1 MWIKGEIRKL
11 AGRAVSLIVLLF
23 CLIPSISC
31 AQRKPIQFSGVI
43 VTGDSLKPVPFAT
56 IMVKN
61 TTHGTVA
68 DYFGF
73 FSFVAQEGDVIV
85 FDAIGHQESTFMI
98 PDTLKE
104 NRYSIIQMMFTDT
117 VMLRETVIYSWP
129 TREQFKQAFLNLD
142 VPDDDLIRAQRN
154 LELEKVQRQFTTV
167 KSDGGNNYNN
177 SMRQQATRLYYAGQ
191 APPLTIMNPVAWSKF
206 IRAWKN
212 GDFKKKY

>member
-1 MWIKGEIRKL
+1 MLNLSHINLFRK
-11 AGRAVSLIVLLF
+11 RAKALFLF
-23 CLIPSISC
+23 CFLLAAFSSF

-68 DYFGF
+68 DYYGF
-73 FSFVAQEGDVIV
+73 FSFVAQEGDVIE
-85 FDAIGHQESTFMI
+85 FSAIGHQKSLFTI
-98 PDTLKE
+98 PDTLLE
-104 NRYSIIQMMFTDT
+104 NRYSITDT
-117 VMLRETVIYSWP
+117 FMLQETVIYPWP

-154 LELEKVQRQFTTV
+154 LELEKVQRQYASV
-167 KSDGGNNYNN
+167 KSDAGNNYNYT
-177 SMRQQATRLYYAGQ
+177 MRQQSTRLYYAGQ
-191 APPLTIMNPVAWSKF
+191 APPYSLMNPIAWSKF

>member
-1 MWIKGEIRKL
+1 MLLGNLIFKI
-11 AGRAVSLIVLLF
+11 AGRAGSLVLLCF
-23 CLIPSISC
+23 LMIPLSGFT
-31 AQRKPIQFSGVI
+31 QRKPIQFSGVI

-68 DYFGF
+68 DYYGF
-73 FSFVAQEGDVIV
+73 FSFVAQEGDVIT
-85 FDAIGHQESTFMI
+85 FDAIGHQESTFTI
-98 PDTLKE
+98 PDTLDE

-117 VMLRETVIYSWP
+117 IRLRETVIYSWP

-154 LELEKVQRQFTTV
+154 LELEKVQRQYASVT
-167 KSDGGNNYNN
+167 SDAGNNYNYT
-177 SMRQQATRLYYAGQ
+177 MRQQSTKLYYAGQ
-191 APPLTIMNPVAWSKF
+191 APPLTLMNPVAWSKF

>member
-1 MWIKGEIRKL
+1 MPHRKLPCPFAIRKAAL
-11 AGRAVSLIVLLF
+11 ALLCF
-23 CLIPSISC
+23 YLLLPRPAD

-68 DYFGF
+68 DYYGF

-85 FDAIGHQESTFMI
+85 FDAIGHQESVFTI
-98 PDTLKE
+98 PDTLRE

-117 VMLRETVIYSWP
+117 VMLRETVIYPWP

-154 LELEKVQRQFTTV
+154 LELEKVQRQYATV
-167 KSDGGNNYNN
+167 KSDAGNNYNY

-191 APPLTIMNPVAWSKF
+191 APPITLMNPIAWAKF

-212 GDFKKKY
+212 GDFKKK